1 MIKKR
6 SFILL
11 SVWVVIIG
19 CFNVACSGEKHT
31 SQLSWG
37 KYYLWNAPDSAFQ
50 ILRTIPSPEKLSKE
64 EYSLYALL
72 MTQVMHRCGQEIS
85 SDSLI
90 DIAVKYYSSHG
101 TSDEKASAFLYKGYV
116 LESLGKDNEAIY
128 AYKQA
133 EEAVKSAK
141 DLRIHFLVYV
151 ALGHINGR
159 YAHYEQSVGYYKKAL
174 DLNLSVPS
182 WKAMGG
188 SSAFI
193 PLYLGQGTPR
203 YNEEVK
209 LVQDKFF
216 DIVNR
221 MDFSTQEKIYYR
233 LALVEKD
240 KKNWN
245 EAVSL
250 LKQAQERTSTAEARR
265 GYDIELAEVYK
276 KLGKGATVDSLRVEV
291 LKSSRPKLRASVYK
305 DIYREMQAKG
315 FEREA
320 ALYMQHYINE
330 LELLFTSGSRAE
342 LLEIEKKY
350 DYSAVLRQ
358 SNDYRSRW
366 TITILITIASVCTLA
381 LLLWGSWKFFRY
393 QKLDILRNYK
403 KDASILQEQI
413 DTLQE
418 QIEENQG
425 EAKNLQEQM
434 QALEEE
440 KKNKELRIRQLEV
453 TFRSKHISLPVET
466 VEAAQT
472 YLRIVSKE
480 NPRYNPAEDRAKLEH
495 WLNVSRHRWA
505 DRLEALYPSLTNNE
519 KEICFLFVLGLGFDD
534 IADLLGVQARSVDRV
549 VYRICRKMGLG
560 QGSKEEFVA
569 QINRMGECA
578 TNK

>member
-1 MIKKR
+1 M
-6 SFILL
+6 L
-11 SVWVVIIG
+11 SAWVVIIG
-19 CFNVACSGEKHT
+19 CFNGACSREKHT
-31 SQLSWG
+31 PQLSWG
-37 KYYLWNAPDSAFQ
+37 KYYLWNAPDSALQ
-50 ILRTIPSPEKLSKE
+50 VLKTIPSPEKLSKE

-72 MTQVMHRCGQEIS
+72 MTQAMHRCGQKIS

-90 DIAVKYYSSHG
+90 DIAVEYYSSHG

-116 LESLGKDNEAIY
+116 LENLGKDNAAIY

-141 DLRIHFLVYV
+141 DLRIHFLVYT

-276 KLGKGATVDSLRVEV
+276 KLGKDATVDSLRAEV

-305 DIYREMQAKG
+305 DMYREMQTKG

-381 LLLWGSWKFFRY
+381 LLLWGSWKFFRH

-403 KDASILQEQI
+403 KDASSLQEQI
-413 DTLQE
+413 DALQE
-418 QIEENQG
+418 RIEENQG
-425 EAKNLQEQM
+425 EAKHLQEQM
-434 QALEEE
+434 QVLEAE
-440 KKNKELRIRQLEV
+440 KRNKELRIRQLEV

-466 VEAAQT
+466 VEATQT
-472 YLRIVSKE
+472 YLQIVSKK

-495 WLNVSRHRWA
+495 WLNVSHNRWA
-505 DRLEALYPSLTNNE
+505 ERLEAFYPLLTNNE
-519 KEICFLFVLGLGFDD
+519 KDICFLFVLGLGFDD
-534 IADLLGVQARSVDRV
+534 IADLLGVQSRSVDRV
-549 VYRICRKMGLG
+549 VYRICRKMGLE

-569 QINRMGECA
+569 QINRMDECA

>member
-1 MIKKR
+1 M
-6 SFILL
+6 L
-11 SVWVVIIG
+11 SAWVVIIG
-19 CFNVACSGEKHT
+19 CFNGACSREKHT
-31 SQLSWG
+31 PQLSWG
-37 KYYLWNAPDSAFQ
+37 KYYLWNAPDSALQ
-50 ILRTIPSPEKLSKE
+50 VLKTIPSPEKLSKE

-72 MTQVMHRCGQEIS
+72 MTQAMHRCGQKIS

-90 DIAVKYYSSHG
+90 DIAVEYYSSHG

-116 LESLGKDNEAIY
+116 LENLGKDNAAIY

-141 DLRIHFLVYV
+141 DLRIHFLVYT

-276 KLGKGATVDSLRVEV
+276 KLGKDATVDSLRAEV

-305 DIYREMQAKG
+305 DMYREMQTKG

-381 LLLWGSWKFFRY
+381 LLLWGSWKFFRH

-403 KDASILQEQI
+403 KDASSLQEQI
-413 DTLQE
+413 DALQE
-418 QIEENQG
+418 RIEENQG
-425 EAKNLQEQM
+425 EAKHLQEQM
-434 QALEEE
+434 QVLEAE
-440 KKNKELRIRQLEV
+440 KRNKELRIRQLEV

-466 VEAAQT
+466 VEATQT
-472 YLRIVSKE
+472 YLQIVSKK

-495 WLNVSRHRWA
+495 WLNVSHNRWA
-505 DRLEALYPSLTNNE
+505 ERLEAFYPSLTNSE
-519 KEICFLFVLGLGFDD
+519 KDICFLFVLGLGFDD
-534 IADLLGVQARSVDRV
+534 IADLLGVQSRSVDRV
-549 VYRICRKMGLG
+549 VYRICRKMGLE

-569 QINRMGECA
+569 QINRMDECA

>member
-1 MIKKR
+1 M
-6 SFILL
+6 L
-11 SVWVVIIG
+11 SAWVVIIG
-19 CFNVACSGEKHT
+19 CFNGACSREKHT
-31 SQLSWG
+31 PQLSWG
-37 KYYLWNAPDSAFQ
+37 KYYLWNAPDSALQ
-50 ILRTIPSPEKLSKE
+50 VLKTIPSPEKLSKE

-72 MTQVMHRCGQEIS
+72 MTQAMHRCGQKIS

-90 DIAVKYYSSHG
+90 DIAVEYYSSHG

-116 LESLGKDNEAIY
+116 LENLGKDNAAIY

-141 DLRIHFLVYV
+141 DLRIHFLVYT

-276 KLGKGATVDSLRVEV
+276 KLGKDSTVDSLRAEV

-305 DIYREMQAKG
+305 DMYREMQTKG

-381 LLLWGSWKFFRY
+381 LLLWGSWKFFRH

-403 KDASILQEQI
+403 KDASSLQEQI
-413 DTLQE
+413 DALQE
-418 QIEENQG
+418 RIEENQG
-425 EAKNLQEQM
+425 EAKHLQEQM
-434 QALEEE
+434 QVLEAE
-440 KKNKELRIRQLEV
+440 KRNKELRIRQLEV

-466 VEAAQT
+466 VEATQT
-472 YLRIVSKE
+472 YLQIVSKK

-495 WLNVSRHRWA
+495 WLNVSHNRWA
-505 DRLEALYPSLTNNE
+505 ERLEAFYPSLTNNE
-519 KEICFLFVLGLGFDD
+519 KDICFLFVLGLGFDD
-534 IADLLGVQARSVDRV
+534 IADLLGVQSRSVDRV
-549 VYRICRKMGLG
+549 VYRICRKMGLE

-569 QINRMGECA
+569 QINRMDECA

>member
-1 MIKKR
+1 M
-6 SFILL
+6 L
-11 SVWVVIIG
+11 SAWVVIIG
-19 CFNVACSGEKHT
+19 CFNGACSREKHT
-31 SQLSWG
+31 PQLSWG
-37 KYYLWNAPDSAFQ
+37 KYYLWNAPDSALQ
-50 ILRTIPSPEKLSKE
+50 VLKTIPSPEKLSKE

-72 MTQVMHRCGQEIS
+72 MTQAMHRCGQKIS

-90 DIAVKYYSSHG
+90 DIAVEYYSSHG

-116 LESLGKDNEAIY
+116 LENLGKDNAAIY

-141 DLRIHFLVYV
+141 DLRIHFLVYT

-276 KLGKGATVDSLRVEV
+276 KLGKDATVDSLRAEV

-305 DIYREMQAKG
+305 DMYREMQTKG

-381 LLLWGSWKFFRY
+381 LLLWGSWKFFRH

-403 KDASILQEQI
+403 KDASSLQEQI
-413 DTLQE
+413 DALQE
-418 QIEENQG
+418 RIEENQG
-425 EAKNLQEQM
+425 EAKHLQEQM
-434 QALEEE
+434 QVLEAE
-440 KKNKELRIRQLEV
+440 KRNKELRIRQLEV

-466 VEAAQT
+466 VEATQT
-472 YLRIVSKE
+472 YLQIVSKKD
-480 NPRYNPAEDRAKLEH
+480 PRYNPAEDRAKLEH
-495 WLNVSRHRWA
+495 WLNVSHNRWA
-505 DRLEALYPSLTNNE
+505 ERLEAFYPSLTNNE
-519 KEICFLFVLGLGFDD
+519 KDICFLFVLGLGFDD
-534 IADLLGVQARSVDRV
+534 IADLLGVQSRSVDRV
-549 VYRICRKMGLG
+549 VYRICRKMGLE

-569 QINRMGECA
+569 QINRMDECA

>member
-1 MIKKR
+1 
-6 SFILL
+6 LL
-11 SVWVVIIG
+11 SAWVVIIG
-19 CFNVACSGEKHT
+19 CFNGACSREKHT
-31 SQLSWG
+31 PQLSWG
-37 KYYLWNAPDSAFQ
+37 KYYLWNAPDSALQ
-50 ILRTIPSPEKLSKE
+50 VLKTIPSPEKLSKE

-72 MTQVMHRCGQEIS
+72 MTQAMHRCGQKIS

-90 DIAVKYYSSHG
+90 DIAVEYYSSHG
-101 TSDEKASAFLYKGYV
+101 TPDEKSSAFLYKGYV
-116 LESLGKDNEAIY
+116 LENLGKDNAAIY

-141 DLRIHFLVYV
+141 DLRIHFLVYT

-276 KLGKGATVDSLRVEV
+276 KLGKDATVDSLRAEV

-305 DIYREMQAKG
+305 DMYREMQTKG

-381 LLLWGSWKFFRY
+381 LLLWGSWKFFRH

-403 KDASILQEQI
+403 KDASSLQEQI
-413 DTLQE
+413 DALQE
-418 QIEENQG
+418 RIEENQG
-425 EAKNLQEQM
+425 EAKHLQEQM
-434 QALEEE
+434 QVLEAE
-440 KKNKELRIRQLEV
+440 KRNKELRIRQLEV

-466 VEAAQT
+466 VEATQT
-472 YLRIVSKE
+472 YLQIVSKK

-495 WLNVSRHRWA
+495 WLNVSHNRWA
-505 DRLEALYPSLTNNE
+505 ERLEAFYPSLTNNE
-519 KEICFLFVLGLGFDD
+519 KDICFLFVLGLGFDD
-534 IADLLGVQARSVDRV
+534 IADLLGVQSRSVDRV
-549 VYRICRKMGLG
+549 VYRICRKMGLE

-569 QINRMGECA
+569 QINRMDECA

>member
-1 MIKKR
+1 M
-6 SFILL
+6 
-11 SVWVVIIG
+11 
-19 CFNVACSGEKHT
+19 
-31 SQLSWG
+31 
-37 KYYLWNAPDSAFQ
+37 
-50 ILRTIPSPEKLSKE
+50 
-64 EYSLYALL
+64 
-72 MTQVMHRCGQEIS
+72 
-85 SDSLI
+85 I
-90 DIAVKYYSSHG
+90 DIAVEYYSSHG

-116 LESLGKDNEAIY
+116 LENLGKDNAAIY

-141 DLRIHFLVYV
+141 DLRIHFLVYT

-276 KLGKGATVDSLRVEV
+276 KLGKDATVDSLRAEV

-305 DIYREMQAKG
+305 DMYREMQTKG

-381 LLLWGSWKFFRY
+381 LLLWGSWKFFRH

-403 KDASILQEQI
+403 KDASSLQEQI
-413 DTLQE
+413 DALQE
-418 QIEENQG
+418 RIEENQG
-425 EAKNLQEQM
+425 EAKHLQEQM
-434 QALEEE
+434 QVLEAE
-440 KKNKELRIRQLEV
+440 KRNKELRIRQLEV

-466 VEAAQT
+466 VEATQT
-472 YLRIVSKE
+472 YLQIVSKK

-495 WLNVSRHRWA
+495 WLNVSHNRWA
-505 DRLEALYPSLTNNE
+505 ERLEAFYPSLTNNE
-519 KEICFLFVLGLGFDD
+519 KDICFLFVLGLGFDD
-534 IADLLGVQARSVDRV
+534 IADLLGVQSRSVDRV
-549 VYRICRKMGLG
+549 VYRICRKMGLE

-569 QINRMGECA
+569 QINRMDECA

>member
-116 LESLGKDNEAIY
+116 LESLGKDTEAIY

-233 LALVEKD
+233 LALVE
-240 KKNWN
+240 
-245 EAVSL
+245 
-250 LKQAQERTSTAEARR
+250 
-265 GYDIELAEVYK
+265 
-276 KLGKGATVDSLRVEV
+276 
-291 LKSSRPKLRASVYK
+291 
-305 DIYREMQAKG
+305 
-315 FEREA
+315 
-320 ALYMQHYINE
+320 
-330 LELLFTSGSRAE
+330 
-342 LLEIEKKY
+342 
-350 DYSAVLRQ
+350 
-358 SNDYRSRW
+358 
-366 TITILITIASVCTLA
+366 
-381 LLLWGSWKFFRY
+381 
-393 QKLDILRNYK
+393 
-403 KDASILQEQI
+403 
-413 DTLQE
+413 
-418 QIEENQG
+418 
-425 EAKNLQEQM
+425 
-434 QALEEE
+434 
-440 KKNKELRIRQLEV
+440 RIRRIGMR
-453 TFRSKHISLPVET
+453 RSP
-466 VEAAQT
+466 
-472 YLRIVSKE
+472 
-480 NPRYNPAEDRAKLEH
+480 
-495 WLNVSRHRWA
+495 
-505 DRLEALYPSLTNNE
+505 
-519 KEICFLFVLGLGFDD
+519 C
-534 IADLLGVQARSVDRV
+534 
-549 VYRICRKMGLG
+549 
-560 QGSKEEFVA
+560 
-569 QINRMGECA
+569 
-578 TNK
+578 

>member
-1 MIKKR
+1 M
-6 SFILL
+6 L
-11 SVWVVIIG
+11 SAWVVIIG
-19 CFNVACSGEKHT
+19 CFNGACSREKHT
-31 SQLSWG
+31 PQLSWG
-37 KYYLWNAPDSAFQ
+37 KYYLWNAPDSALQ
-50 ILRTIPSPEKLSKE
+50 VLKTIPSPEKLSKE

-72 MTQVMHRCGQEIS
+72 MTQAMHRCGQKIS

-90 DIAVKYYSSHG
+90 DIAVEYYSSHG

-116 LESLGKDNEAIY
+116 LENLGKDNAAIY

-141 DLRIHFLVYV
+141 DLRIHFLVYT

-276 KLGKGATVDSLRVEV
+276 KLGKDATVDSLRAEV

-305 DIYREMQAKG
+305 DMYREMQTKG

-381 LLLWGSWKFFRY
+381 LLLWGSWKFFRH

-403 KDASILQEQI
+403 KDASSLQEQI
-413 DTLQE
+413 DALQE
-418 QIEENQG
+418 RIEENQG
-425 EAKNLQEQM
+425 EAKHLQEQM
-434 QALEEE
+434 QVLEAE
-440 KKNKELRIRQLEV
+440 KRNKELRIRQLEV

-466 VEAAQT
+466 VEATQT
-472 YLRIVSKE
+472 YLQIVSKK

-495 WLNVSRHRWA
+495 WLNVSHNRWA
-505 DRLEALYPSLTNNE
+505 ERLEAFYPSLTNNE
-519 KEICFLFVLGLGFDD
+519 KDICFLFVLGLGFDD
-534 IADLLGVQARSVDRV
+534 IADLLGVQSRSVDRV
-549 VYRICRKMGLG
+549 VYRICRKMGLE

-569 QINRMGECA
+569 QINLMDECA

>member
-1 MIKKR
+1 M
-6 SFILL
+6 L
-11 SVWVVIIG
+11 SAWVVIIG
-19 CFNVACSGEKHT
+19 CFNGACSREKHT
-31 SQLSWG
+31 PQLSWG
-37 KYYLWNAPDSAFQ
+37 KYYLWNAPDSALQ
-50 ILRTIPSPEKLSKE
+50 VLKTIPSPEKLSKE

-72 MTQVMHRCGQEIS
+72 MTQAMHRCGQKIS

-90 DIAVKYYSSHG
+90 DIAVAYYSSHG

-116 LESLGKDNEAIY
+116 LENLGKDNAAIY

-141 DLRIHFLVYV
+141 DLRIHFLVYT

-276 KLGKGATVDSLRVEV
+276 KLGKDATVDSLRAEV

-305 DIYREMQAKG
+305 DMYREMQTKG

-381 LLLWGSWKFFRY
+381 LLLWGSWKFFRH

-403 KDASILQEQI
+403 KDASSLQEQI
-413 DTLQE
+413 DALQE
-418 QIEENQG
+418 RIEENQG
-425 EAKNLQEQM
+425 EAKHLQEQM
-434 QALEEE
+434 QVLEAE
-440 KKNKELRIRQLEV
+440 KRNKELRIRQLEV

-466 VEAAQT
+466 VEATQT
-472 YLRIVSKE
+472 YLQIVSKK

-495 WLNVSRHRWA
+495 WLNVSHNRWA
-505 DRLEALYPSLTNNE
+505 ERLEAFYPSLTNNE
-519 KEICFLFVLGLGFDD
+519 KDICFLFVLGLGFDD
-534 IADLLGVQARSVDRV
+534 IADLLGVQSRSVDRV
-549 VYRICRKMGLG
+549 VYRICRKMGLE

-569 QINRMGECA
+569 QINRMDECA

>member
-1 MIKKR
+1 M
-6 SFILL
+6 L
-11 SVWVVIIG
+11 SAWVVIIG
-19 CFNVACSGEKHT
+19 CFNGACSREKHT
-31 SQLSWG
+31 PQLSWG
-37 KYYLWNAPDSAFQ
+37 KYYLWNAPDSALQ
-50 ILRTIPSPEKLSKE
+50 VLKTIPSPEKLSKE

-72 MTQVMHRCGQEIS
+72 MTQAMHRCGQKIS

-90 DIAVKYYSSHG
+90 DIAVEYYSSHG

-116 LESLGKDNEAIY
+116 LENLGKDNAAIY

-141 DLRIHFLVYV
+141 DLRIHFLVYT

-276 KLGKGATVDSLRVEV
+276 KLGKDATVDSLRAEV

-305 DIYREMQAKG
+305 DMYREMQTKG

-381 LLLWGSWKFFRY
+381 LLLWGSWKFFRH

-403 KDASILQEQI
+403 KDASSLQEQI
-413 DTLQE
+413 DALQE
-418 QIEENQG
+418 RIEENQG
-425 EAKNLQEQM
+425 EAKHLQEQM
-434 QALEEE
+434 QVLEAE
-440 KKNKELRIRQLEV
+440 KRNKELRIRQLEV

-466 VEAAQT
+466 VEATQT
-472 YLRIVSKE
+472 YLQIVSKK

-495 WLNVSRHRWA
+495 WLNVSHNRWA
-505 DRLEALYPSLTNNE
+505 ERLEAFYPSLTNNE
-519 KEICFLFVLGLGFDD
+519 KDICFLFVLGLGFDD
-534 IADLLGVQARSVDRV
+534 IADLLGVQSRSIDRV
-549 VYRICRKMGLG
+549 VYRICRKMGLE

-569 QINRMGECA
+569 QINRMDECA

>member
-1 MIKKR
+1 M
-6 SFILL
+6 L
-11 SVWVVIIG
+11 SAWVVIIG
-19 CFNVACSGEKHT
+19 CFNGACSREKHT
-31 SQLSWG
+31 PQLSWG
-37 KYYLWNAPDSAFQ
+37 KYYLWNAPDSALQ
-50 ILRTIPSPEKLSKE
+50 VLKTIPSPEKLSKE

-72 MTQVMHRCGQEIS
+72 MTQAMHRCGQKIS

-90 DIAVKYYSSHG
+90 DIAVEYYSSHG

-116 LESLGKDNEAIY
+116 LENLGKDNAAIY

-141 DLRIHFLVYV
+141 DLRIHFLVYT

-276 KLGKGATVDSLRVEV
+276 KLGKDATVDSLRAEV

-305 DIYREMQAKG
+305 DMYREMQTKG

-330 LELLFTSGSRAE
+330 LELLFTSESRAE

-381 LLLWGSWKFFRY
+381 LLLWGSWKFFRH

-403 KDASILQEQI
+403 KDASSLQEQI
-413 DTLQE
+413 DALQE
-418 QIEENQG
+418 RIEENQG
-425 EAKNLQEQM
+425 EAKHLQEQM
-434 QALEEE
+434 QVLEAE
-440 KKNKELRIRQLEV
+440 KRNKELRIRQLEV

-466 VEAAQT
+466 VEATQT
-472 YLRIVSKE
+472 YLQIVSKK

-495 WLNVSRHRWA
+495 WLNVSHNRWA
-505 DRLEALYPSLTNNE
+505 ERLEAFYPSLTNNE
-519 KEICFLFVLGLGFDD
+519 KDICFLFVLGLGFDD
-534 IADLLGVQARSVDRV
+534 IADLLGVQSRSVDRV
-549 VYRICRKMGLG
+549 VYRICRKMGLE

-569 QINRMGECA
+569 QINRMDECA

>member
-1 MIKKR
+1 M
-6 SFILL
+6 L
-11 SVWVVIIG
+11 SAWVVIIG
-19 CFNVACSGEKHT
+19 CFNGACSREKHT
-31 SQLSWG
+31 PQLSWG
-37 KYYLWNAPDSAFQ
+37 KYYLWNAPDSALQ
-50 ILRTIPSPEKLSKE
+50 VLKTIPSPEKLSKE

-72 MTQVMHRCGQEIS
+72 MTQAMHRCGQKIS

-90 DIAVKYYSSHG
+90 DIAVEYYSSHG

-116 LESLGKDNEAIY
+116 LENLGKDNAAIY

-141 DLRIHFLVYV
+141 DLRIHFLVYT

-276 KLGKGATVDSLRVEV
+276 KLGKDATVDSLRAEV

-305 DIYREMQAKG
+305 DMYREMQTKG

-381 LLLWGSWKFFRY
+381 LLLWGSWKFFRH

-403 KDASILQEQI
+403 KDASSLQEQI
-413 DTLQE
+413 DALQE
-418 QIEENQG
+418 RIEENQG
-425 EAKNLQEQM
+425 EAKHLQEQM
-434 QALEEE
+434 QVLEAE
-440 KKNKELRIRQLEV
+440 KRNKELRIRQLEV
-453 TFRSKHISLPVET
+453 TFRSKHISLPVGT
-466 VEAAQT
+466 VEATQT
-472 YLRIVSKE
+472 YLQIVSKK

-495 WLNVSRHRWA
+495 WLNVSHNRWA
-505 DRLEALYPSLTNNE
+505 ERLEAFYPSLTNNE
-519 KEICFLFVLGLGFDD
+519 KDICFLFVLGLGFDD
-534 IADLLGVQARSVDRV
+534 IADLLGVQSRSVDRV
-549 VYRICRKMGLG
+549 VYRICRKMGLE

-569 QINRMGECA
+569 QINRMDECA

>member
-1 MIKKR
+1 M
-6 SFILL
+6 L
-11 SVWVVIIG
+11 SAWVVIIG
-19 CFNVACSGEKHT
+19 CFNGACSREKHT
-31 SQLSWG
+31 PQLSWG
-37 KYYLWNAPDSAFQ
+37 KYYLWNAPDSALQ
-50 ILRTIPSPEKLSKE
+50 VLKTIPSPEKLSKE

-72 MTQVMHRCGQEIS
+72 MTQAMHRCGQKIS

-90 DIAVKYYSSHG
+90 DIAVEYYSSHG

-116 LESLGKDNEAIY
+116 LENLGKDNAAIY

-141 DLRIHFLVYV
+141 DLRIHFLVYT

-276 KLGKGATVDSLRVEV
+276 KLGKDATVDSLRAEV

-305 DIYREMQAKG
+305 DMYREMQTKG

-381 LLLWGSWKFFRY
+381 LLLWGSWKFFRH

-403 KDASILQEQI
+403 KDASSLQEQI
-413 DTLQE
+413 DALQE
-418 QIEENQG
+418 RIEENQG
-425 EAKNLQEQM
+425 EAKHLQEQM
-434 QALEEE
+434 QVLEAE
-440 KKNKELRIRQLEV
+440 KRNKELRIRQLEV
-453 TFRSKHISLPVET
+453 TFRSKHISLPVAA
-466 VEAAQT
+466 VEATQT
-472 YLRIVSKE
+472 YLQIVSKK

-495 WLNVSRHRWA
+495 WLNVSHNRWA
-505 DRLEALYPSLTNNE
+505 ERLEAFYPSLTNNE
-519 KEICFLFVLGLGFDD
+519 KDICFLFVLGLGFDD
-534 IADLLGVQARSVDRV
+534 IADLLGVQSRSVDRV
-549 VYRICRKMGLG
+549 VYRICRKMGLE

-569 QINRMGECA
+569 QINRMDECA

>member
-1 MIKKR
+1 M
-6 SFILL
+6 
-11 SVWVVIIG
+11 
-19 CFNVACSGEKHT
+19 
-31 SQLSWG
+31 
-37 KYYLWNAPDSAFQ
+37 WNAPDSALQ
-50 ILRTIPSPEKLSKE
+50 VLKTIPSPEKLSKE

-72 MTQVMHRCGQEIS
+72 MTQAMHRCGQKIS

-90 DIAVKYYSSHG
+90 DIAVEYYSSHG

-116 LESLGKDNEAIY
+116 LENLGKDNAAIY

-141 DLRIHFLVYV
+141 DLRIHFLVYT

-265 GYDIELAEVYK
+265 GYDIELAGVYK
-276 KLGKGATVDSLRVEV
+276 KLGKDATVDSLRAEV
-291 LKSSRPKLRASVYK
+291 LKSSHPKLRASVYK
-305 DIYREMQAKG
+305 DMYREMQTKG

-381 LLLWGSWKFFRY
+381 LLLWGSWKFFRH

-403 KDASILQEQI
+403 KDASSLQEQI
-413 DTLQE
+413 DALQE
-418 QIEENQG
+418 RIEENQG
-425 EAKNLQEQM
+425 EAKHLQEQM
-434 QALEEE
+434 QVLEAE
-440 KKNKELRIRQLEV
+440 KRNKELRIRQLEV

-466 VEAAQT
+466 VEATQT
-472 YLRIVSKE
+472 YLQIVSKK

-495 WLNVSRHRWA
+495 WLNVSHNRWA
-505 DRLEALYPSLTNNE
+505 ERLEAFYPSLTNNE
-519 KEICFLFVLGLGFDD
+519 KDICFLFVLGLGFDD
-534 IADLLGVQARSVDRV
+534 IADLLGVQSRSVDRV
-549 VYRICRKMGLG
+549 VYRICRKMGLE

-569 QINRMGECA
+569 QINRMDECA

>member
-1 MIKKR
+1 M
-6 SFILL
+6 L
-11 SVWVVIIG
+11 SAWVVIIG
-19 CFNVACSGEKHT
+19 CFNGACSREKHT
-31 SQLSWG
+31 PQLSWG
-37 KYYLWNAPDSAFQ
+37 KYYLWNAPDSALQ
-50 ILRTIPSPEKLSKE
+50 VLKTIPSPEKLSKE

-72 MTQVMHRCGQEIS
+72 MTQAMHRCGQKIS

-90 DIAVKYYSSHG
+90 DIAVEYYSSHG

-116 LESLGKDNEAIY
+116 LENLGKDNAAIY

-141 DLRIHFLVYV
+141 DLRIHFLVYT

-276 KLGKGATVDSLRVEV
+276 KLGKDATVDSLRAEV

-305 DIYREMQAKG
+305 DMYREMQTKG

-381 LLLWGSWKFFRY
+381 LLLWGSWKLFRH

-403 KDASILQEQI
+403 KDASSLQEQI
-413 DTLQE
+413 DALQE
-418 QIEENQG
+418 RIEENQG
-425 EAKNLQEQM
+425 EAKHLQEQM
-434 QALEEE
+434 QVLEAE
-440 KKNKELRIRQLEV
+440 KRNKELRIRQLEV

-466 VEAAQT
+466 VEATQT
-472 YLRIVSKE
+472 YLQIVSKK

-495 WLNVSRHRWA
+495 WLNVSHNRWA
-505 DRLEALYPSLTNNE
+505 ERLEAFYPSLTNNE
-519 KEICFLFVLGLGFDD
+519 KDICFLFVLGLGFDD
-534 IADLLGVQARSVDRV
+534 IADLLGVQSRSVDRV
-549 VYRICRKMGLG
+549 VYRICRKMGLE

-569 QINRMGECA
+569 QINRMDECA

>member
-1 MIKKR
+1 M
-6 SFILL
+6 L
-11 SVWVVIIG
+11 SAWVVIIG
-19 CFNVACSGEKHT
+19 CFNGACSREKHT
-31 SQLSWG
+31 PQLSWG
-37 KYYLWNAPDSAFQ
+37 KYYLWNAPDSALQ
-50 ILRTIPSPEKLSKE
+50 VLKTIPSPEKLSKE

-72 MTQVMHRCGQEIS
+72 MTQAMHRCGQKIS

-90 DIAVKYYSSHG
+90 DIAVEYYSSHG

-116 LESLGKDNEAIY
+116 LENLGKDNAAIY

-141 DLRIHFLVYV
+141 DLRIHFLVYT

-276 KLGKGATVDSLRVEV
+276 KLGKDATVDSLRAEV

-305 DIYREMQAKG
+305 DMYREMQTKG

-381 LLLWGSWKFFRY
+381 LLLWGSWKFFRH

-403 KDASILQEQI
+403 KDASSLQEQI
-413 DTLQE
+413 DALQE
-418 QIEENQG
+418 RIEENQG
-425 EAKNLQEQM
+425 EAKHLQEQM
-434 QALEEE
+434 QVLEAE
-440 KKNKELRIRQLEV
+440 KRNKELRIRQLEV

-466 VEAAQT
+466 VEATQT
-472 YLRIVSKE
+472 YLQIVSKK

-495 WLNVSRHRWA
+495 WLNVSHNRWA
-505 DRLEALYPSLTNNE
+505 DRLEAFYPSLTNNE
-519 KEICFLFVLGLGFDD
+519 KDICFLFVLGLGFDD
-534 IADLLGVQARSVDRV
+534 IADLLGVQSRSVDRV
-549 VYRICRKMGLG
+549 VYRICRKMGLE

-569 QINRMGECA
+569 QINRMDECA

>member
-116 LESLGKDNEAIY
+116 LESLGKDTEAIY

-250 LKQAQERTSTAEARR
+250 LKQAQ
-265 GYDIELAEVYK
+265 
-276 KLGKGATVDSLRVEV
+276 
-291 LKSSRPKLRASVYK
+291 
-305 DIYREMQAKG
+305 
-315 FEREA
+315 
-320 ALYMQHYINE
+320 
-330 LELLFTSGSRAE
+330 
-342 LLEIEKKY
+342 
-350 DYSAVLRQ
+350 
-358 SNDYRSRW
+358 
-366 TITILITIASVCTLA
+366 ILI
-381 LLLWGSWKFFRY
+381 
-393 QKLDILRNYK
+393 
-403 KDASILQEQI
+403 
-413 DTLQE
+413 
-418 QIEENQG
+418 
-425 EAKNLQEQM
+425 M
-434 QALEEE
+434 
-440 KKNKELRIRQLEV
+440 
-453 TFRSKHISLPVET
+453 
-466 VEAAQT
+466 
-472 YLRIVSKE
+472 
-480 NPRYNPAEDRAKLEH
+480 
-495 WLNVSRHRWA
+495 
-505 DRLEALYPSLTNNE
+505 
-519 KEICFLFVLGLGFDD
+519 LFVLMF
-534 IADLLGVQARSVDRV
+534 S
-549 VYRICRKMGLG
+549 
-560 QGSKEEFVA
+560 
-569 QINRMGECA
+569 
-578 TNK
+578 